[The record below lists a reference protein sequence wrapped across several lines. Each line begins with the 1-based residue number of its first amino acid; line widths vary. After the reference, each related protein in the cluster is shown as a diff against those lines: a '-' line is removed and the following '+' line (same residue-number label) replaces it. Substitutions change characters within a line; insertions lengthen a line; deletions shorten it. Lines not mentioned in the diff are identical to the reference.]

1 MSAPTD
7 RARHLIVNHAIENDR
22 KDYNVEKI
30 NNCARCGLLKARA
43 GSGAEL
49 GPHGSQKLGALCLI
63 DFVLHGS
70 AAAGGLVCAM
80 HLVGC
85 ISHAFDRHSIGG
97 ARRGAGAAEIGPDCG
112 GR

>member
-1 MSAPTD
+1 MDRKPSTARLMRAPT
-7 RARHLIVNHAIENDR
+7 E
-22 KDYNVEKI
+22 DYNDEKI
-30 NNCARCGLLKARA
+30 DNGARCSLLKARD

-49 GPHGSQKLGALCLI
+49 GPHDSQKLGALCVI

-70 AAAGGLVCAM
+70 PAAGGLVCPKP
-80 HLVGC
+80 LVGC
-85 ISHAFDRHSIGG
+85 FSHAFDRHSIGG